1 MSPFLGTT
9 GGGSSLGFRRIGA
22 GSVPGMDQSN
32 PATSAKAIK
41 DAGGTTNGFYWIK
54 PTGYSGSAYPV
65 YCILNGG
72 TSNKHFGGGWT
83 LAMSF
88 KHGTNRPW
96 HLGQSWGSRNTHAYY
111 SSSNWN
117 SFWTGASVEA
127 STNGKPYSFQDRG
140 EWTGNQDFSKDGRAI
155 GMWQPMKDL
164 MIMYHDSDQSFN
176 DPGASAW
183 WTKNGSLST
192 QSLRDWWNGGEQVWS
207 TGGRQGMFDRG
218 TLNPPV
224 YNPDRGQAWTG
235 DPVFM
240 NNAVGQ
246 YTQSLS
252 GYDLVFNVSSQSSAY
267 RPGGANHNK
276 SRITN
281 TGMNDSVTGNDYQHT
296 QNWGFGQYHYEGGW
310 NGGALHCLGPASYC
324 DCRMQHFPGG
334 GTADADIST
343 GVSDN
348 AQAGG
353 GSYAFWSSCR
363 NTGTTNGV
371 SNSSANTSHYGFSL
385 WVRE

>member
-9 GGGSSLGFRRIGA
+9 GGGSSLGFRQIAKDDILG
-22 GSVPGMDQSN
+22 GDSSN
-32 PATSAKAIK
+32 PATSAKAIVN
-41 DAGGTTNGFYWIK
+41 AGGTTNGYYWIK

-96 HLGQSWGSRNTHAYY
+96 HLGQSWGSQNNDAYY
-111 SSSNWN
+111 NASNWGA
-117 SFWTGASVEA
+117 FWTGGDVEG

-140 EWTGNQDFSKDGRAI
+140 EWSGNQDFSKDGRAI

-164 MIMYHDSDQSFN
+164 MIMYHDSDQSYN
-176 DPGASAW
+176 NPGATAW
-183 WTKNGSLST
+183 WTKSGSLST
-192 QSLRDWWNGGEQVWS
+192 QSLKNWWNGGEQVWS

-240 NNAVGQ
+240 NTTVGT
-246 YTQSLS
+246 YSHNLAS
-252 GYDLVFNVSSQSSAY
+252 YDLVFNVSSQSSVY
-267 RPGGANHNK
+267 RPGGANWNK
-276 SRITN
+276 SRITH
-281 TGMNDSVTGNDYQHT
+281 TGMNDNVSGNDYQHT
-296 QNWGFGQYHYEGGW
+296 VNWGMGQYHYEGGW
-310 NGGALHCLGPASYC
+310 NGGILHCLGPASYC
-324 DCRMQHFPGG
+324 DVRMQHCPGG
-334 GTADADIST
+334 GDPNADQST
-343 GVSDN
+343 GFSN
-348 AQAGG
+348 NTNAGG
-353 GSYAFWSSCR
+353 GSSAFSSSCR
-363 NTGTTNGV
+363 NSGTTNGV
-371 SNSSANTSHYGFSL
+371 SNASANTSHYGFSL